1 MKNIFI
7 TKARNDENTKE
18 NNFVLSPPQA
28 DVFVIN
34 PALLPIKRDLR
45 FAPTGL
51 PGLGSWLVVHSTL
64 KIRRGV

>member
-18 NNFVLSPPQA
+18 NNFVLSNFRI
-28 DVFVIN
+28 FVIN

-51 PGLGSWLVVHSTL
+51 PGLGSWLVVHSTW